1 MGKIQK
7 IISKG
12 NSQYKWEKV
21 IQNHLK
27 VFLAKCFDTNAENV
41 ATECCV
47 QFIRLEFQKVH
58 LDRSQ
63 NNYQSPLEQFNS
75 ILASPVVFIS
85 PARETDGVWKDF
97 SATAAAAKQKMDD
110 SPEFDV
116 PESQNWRQLGDL
128 PPSILIG
135 CREVTSANFLSSPWL
150 RG

>member
-1 MGKIQK
+1 M
-7 IISKG
+7 
-12 NSQYKWEKV
+12 
-21 IQNHLK
+21 
-27 VFLAKCFDTNAENV
+27 AKCFDTNAENV

-97 SATAAAAKQKMDD
+97 SATAAKKMNE

-116 PESQNWRQLGDL
+116 ECQANSHNINMVSNINKQHSRGDIRQLK
-128 PPSILIG
+128 
-135 CREVTSANFLSSPWL
+135 SSL
-150 RG
+150 TLVFD